1 MRAGSS
7 GAADDVRLVLGVRAF
22 DDHFVLL
29 VQKAWGLEGALSSK
43 PNQWQAMKGQSG
55 ENPLTYAP
63 PHHPPFTS
71 SAGAERCVGAGQRA
85 QPVGGDGAAAAPGP
99 GRVRPRHGQHP
110 EASARGA
117 AAQGAAERGRPQD
130 ALRRVR
136 PRQIRRP
143 EHGGV
148 PACDARVWRAA
159 LQWRGAAHLHAL
171 RQRQVRQVP
180 PYGFA
185 PPHTGRC

>member
-1 MRAGSS
+1 MSTDFGVPIRTEPEPQLHRVLT
-7 GAADDVRLVLGVRAF
+7 AAKSLHSVSLT
-22 DDHFVLL
+22 
-29 VQKAWGLEGALSSK
+29 ALSC
-43 PNQWQAMKGQSG
+43 
-55 ENPLTYAP
+55 
-63 PHHPPFTS
+63 FTS
-71 SAGAERCVGAGQRA
+71 SAGAELCAGAGQRA

-130 ALRRVR
+130 ALQRVR